1 MGNKK
6 KSRKIQEVH
15 FQEEE
20 GDQQQ
25 LVDFEPEGEDEE
37 QHVLPSPTG
46 LSSPSP
52 SSSSSSLS
60 EDEGNRSHRSSDD
73 DDGVDRL
80 SSLQLLE
87 ATCKEEVKAYLRAL
101 RRRQTPPEL
110 SPATVAWQ
118 QRLLTESVPASSSV
132 ATASATSSRGASS
145 RGASATSTP
154 AVASTAVATE
164 SPVRTFLQAATVS
177 ISAAD
182 LRSVPKLTGDRTENV
197 IEILKHFRTV
207 VGLKAAAVNTDSS
220 FADGVALK
228 HVALV
233 GTGEV
238 LTLIQQILSGQID
251 CSKASTFTEPE
262 EKGSFPPLTTW
273 DAMCS
278 VLLDSLLPANSVEE
292 EAHNLATFVQGP
304 QESVSSYALRFRTV
318 MARFQA
324 AVERDGSRTAW
335 NCMTE

>member
-15 FQEEE
+15 FKEEE

-145 RGASATSTP
+145 RGASATAP
-154 AVASTAVATE
+154 
-164 SPVRTFLQAATVS
+164 P
-177 ISAAD
+177 AAD
-182 LRSVPKLTGDRTENV
+182 TVVPWSTIVRSVRAGNEWIKSLAE
-197 IEILKHFRTV
+197 
-207 VGLKAAAVNTDSS
+207 S
-220 FADGVALK
+220 VAHCARK
-228 HVALV
+228 HVYFGV
-233 GTGEV
+233 V
-238 LTLIQQILSGQID
+238 Y
-251 CSKASTFTEPE
+251 
-262 EKGSFPPLTTW
+262 
-273 DAMCS
+273 
-278 VLLDSLLPANSVEE
+278 V
-292 EAHNLATFVQGP
+292 
-304 QESVSSYALRFRTV
+304 
-318 MARFQA
+318 
-324 AVERDGSRTAW
+324 
-335 NCMTE
+335 